1 MAESD
6 EPEVVQVE
14 AVAVEQD
21 EHPAV
26 VVEQVWSQVARD
38 ALEAG
43 PVDRDESQVALVEQV
58 VSVDGC

>member
-1 MAESD
+1 LAES
-6 EPEVVQVE
+6 EESEVVQVE

-26 VVEQVWSQVARD
+26 VVEQAWSQVARD

-43 PVDRDESQVALVEQV
+43 LV
-58 VSVDGC
+58 G